1 LLESAALGIFLLM
14 AINDHHAAKYATMKE
29 EAARTGFSER
39 QFHRLVKTRKVP
51 AFKVGRKVLL
61 RPSEVDAAL
70 DKFRI
75 GALSEKTKLRA

>member
-1 LLESAALGIFLLM
+1 M
-14 AINDHHAAKYATMKE
+14 ANHDHHAAKYATLKE
-29 EAARTGFSER
+29 EAARTGFSVR

-75 GALSEKTKLRA
+75 GALCEKTKLRA